1 MNREESG
8 SALVETF
15 LLALLL
21 FVPLLWAL
29 GILADIHSAALATS
43 AAAREAGM
51 EASSAPDHRA
61 AERAVADAVR
71 QAFADHGLESEAA
84 TVRWTTD
91 PGFARGAPIEIV
103 VSYPITVT
111 QAPLLGEVAGGPSV
125 VVRASHVARIDPYA
139 SR

>member
-1 MNREESG
+1 MSRGEDG

-21 FVPLLWAL
+21 LVPLLWAL
-29 GILADIHSAALATS
+29 GVLAELHRGALATS

-51 EASSAPDHRA
+51 EAARA
-61 AERAVADAVR
+61 SDAAGAERAVAAAVR
-71 QAFADHGLESEAA
+71 QAFADHGLEGDAA

-91 PGFARGAPIEIV
+91 PGFTRGAPVEVV
-103 VSYPITVT
+103 VSFPVTVT
-111 QAPLLGEVAGGPSV
+111 QAPLLGKVSGPSIV
-125 VVRASHVARIDPYA
+125 VSASHVARIDPYA